1 MISQSNVKF
10 QSIVLMSLLT
20 ILVVFGSAVHA
31 QEEPTPVPEPAAPEA
46 PEEPAAPAEPAT
58 VPEEPAEPA
67 EATTVP
73 EEPAAT
79 AEPAEPAEP
88 AAAAEPAP
96 EPEPAVAA
104 IPVAY
109 RQKTLLSVD
118 GKAQMKGVL
127 ELVVQ
132 PQGGEPTKVR
142 VNVLA
147 KSKPKAIT
155 SDLLKELDFAI
166 DDRYKVNRTGD
177 KKIVVKATKKNPPI
191 AITVTTQSLS
201 GVSVKVSNG

>member
-1 MISQSNVKF
+1 MIPQSNLKF

-20 ILVVFGSAVHA
+20 IAVVFGSAVHA
-31 QEEPTPVPEPAAPEA
+31 QVEPTPVPEPETPTAPEEPEAPAEPAEPTTA
-46 PEEPAAPAEPAT
+46 PEEPAT
-58 VPEEPAEPA
+58 S
-67 EATTVP
+67 
-73 EEPAAT
+73 
-79 AEPAEPAEP
+79 AEPAEPAAPTEA

-104 IPVAY
+104 IPIAY
-109 RQKTLLSVD
+109 RKKTLVSVD

-142 VNVLA
+142 VNILA

-177 KKIVVKATKKNPPI
+177 KKIVVKALKKNPPI

-201 GVSVKVSNG
+201 GVSVTVGNG